1 MLAIETKVPA
11 QVKDIVVEKSEAM
24 KDTAIEK
31 GTQVKDTIVTTTK
44 TTANYTAS
52 TTKKAKLLN
61 IYPYW
66 VFNYSSNLP

>member
-1 MLAIETKVPA
+1 
-11 QVKDIVVEKSEAM
+11 M
-24 KDTAIEK
+24 KDTTIEK
-31 GTQVKDTIVTTTK
+31 GTQVKDAIVSTTK
-44 TTANYTAS
+44 TIADYTTS

>member
-31 GTQVKDTIVTTTK
+31 GTQVNDTIVSTTK
-44 TTANYTAS
+44 TTVDYTAS

-61 IYPYW
+61 VYPYW
-66 VFNYSSNLP
+66 VFNCTSNLP

>member
-1 MLAIETKVPA
+1 MFAIETKVPIQA
-11 QVKDIVVEKSEAM
+11 KDIVVEKSEAM

-31 GTQVKDTIVTTTK
+31 GTQVKDTIVSTTK
-44 TTANYTAS
+44 TTADYTAS

-66 VFNYSSNLP
+66 VFHCTSNLP

>member
-1 MLAIETKVPA
+1 MFTIETKVPA
-11 QVKDIVVEKSEAM
+11 HAKDTVVEKSEVM

-31 GTQVKDTIVTTTK
+31 GTQVKDTIVSTTK
-44 TTANYTAS
+44 TTTDYTAS

-66 VFNYSSNLP
+66 VFSCTSNLP